1 MQDNW
6 EHFQPSDPSDKAQA
20 LSLFVYVPA
29 EISYKLKITKLKK
42 KKKVF
47 FCFFFKAWGK
57 VIFKMPNS
65 LVL

>member
-42 KKKVF
+42 KKEVF
-47 FCFFFKAWGK
+47 FVFFLKHG
-57 VIFKMPNS
+57 VR
-65 LVL
+65 